1 LNATALVGA
10 RPDRYN
16 VPTPA
21 PLTAPAHDWRLTAL
35 PGHRRSAANV
45 RAVCRHNALIIL
57 TKSAKL
63 PGGAAH
69 VLRVA
74 LDAPLRRLFDYRPP
88 HDADPG
94 SLQPGVRVAVP
105 FGRRRLIG
113 LLVETAGHSAIPAA
127 KLRAAI
133 EVLDREPVLDPVSFE
148 LVRWAADYY
157 HHPIGEAFA
166 CALPALLRSGRP
178 LIATETRWRLSDAG
192 NAESAAAGR
201 LGPRQRTLLAAL
213 RASPSIGSAALDAIG
228 GTAREALR
236 GLVARGWIESFE
248 VEPLPVDTPSEP
260 PAKGPV
266 LTAAQQSAVTQIAAA
281 LGRFGPF
288 LLHGVTG
295 SGKTEVYLQV
305 IERALRR
312 GQQALVLVPE
322 IALTPQ
328 AVARFRARFA
338 VPLAVLHSGL
348 SDSERLAMW
357 RAARSGAAPVVI
369 GTRSAV
375 FVPLARPGVIVV
387 DEEHDPSYKQQEG
400 FRYSARDLA
409 LLRAQKHGI
418 PVVLGSATPALETLS
433 NALAGRLRRVEL
445 PERTGAAGEPRM
457 AVVDLRV
464 HEQRHGIATPSV
476 LAMER
481 HLAAGGQV
489 LLYLNRRGFA
499 PTLFCPG
506 CGWAAPCSE
515 CDARLTVHLK
525 SHRLVCH
532 HCGAQAPVPFACPR
546 CATELK
552 PVGQGTERIED
563 ALDEFFRGVPV
574 VRIDRDTIQNRGE
587 IEAALERV
595 HAGEARILVGTQMLT
610 KGHDFPDV
618 SLVVVL
624 NADQGLFGTDF
635 RASERLAQSIVQ
647 VAGRAG
653 RATRPGEVLIQTA
666 CPEHPLLKRLLASGY
681 EGFARAALEER
692 AEAHWPPFSR
702 LALLR
707 AEAHSREAALRFLTA
722 ARTATRGCERGG
734 VRLLGPAPAAMER
747 RAGRYRAQLLLE
759 ARQRAPLQ
767 QLLAAWLPLVEAL
780 PEARRVRWSIDVDPL
795 EVT

>member
-1 LNATALVGA
+1 L
-10 RPDRYN
+10 
-16 VPTPA
+16 
-21 PLTAPAHDWRLTAL
+21 
-35 PGHRRSAANV
+35 S
-45 RAVCRHNALIIL
+45 
-57 TKSAKL
+57 KSAKL
-63 PGGAAH
+63 PRGAGPI
-69 VLRVA
+69 LRIAV
-74 LDAPLRRLFDYRPP
+74 DAPLRRLFDYRLPP
-88 HDADPG
+88 GTDPD
-94 SLQPGVRVAVP
+94 SLRPGIRVAVP

-113 LLVETAGHSAIPAA
+113 LLVETASHSDIPAA
-127 KLRAAI
+127 KLRVATA
-133 EVLDREPVLDPVSFE
+133 VLDREPVLDPVAFE
-148 LVRWAADYY
+148 LVRWAAEYY
-157 HHPIGEAFA
+157 HHPIGEAYA
-166 CALPALLRSGRP
+166 SALPALLRAGRP
-178 LIATETRWRLSDAG
+178 LIATETRWRLSADG
-192 NAESAAAGR
+192 RVDLAAAGR
-201 LGPRQRTLLAAL
+201 LGPRQKALLAAL
-213 RASPSIGSAALDAIG
+213 STAPSIDAAGLEAIG

-248 VEPLPVDTPSEP
+248 VEPLPVETPSG
-260 PAKGPV
+260 PAAEGPA
-266 LTAAQQSAVTQIAAA
+266 LTSAQQHAVAEISAV
-281 LGRFGPF
+281 LGRFAAF

-295 SGKTEVYLQV
+295 SGKTEVYLRV
-305 IERALRR
+305 IERALHR

-348 SDSERLAMW
+348 TDTERLAMW

-369 GTRSAV
+369 GTRSAI

-433 NALAGRLRRVEL
+433 NALAGRYRRVEL

-457 AVVDLRV
+457 AVIDLRV

-546 CATELK
+546 CASELK

-574 VRIDRDTIQNRGE
+574 VRIDRDTIQSRGE
-587 IEAALERV
+587 IEAALDRV
-595 HAGEARILVGTQMLT
+595 HGGEARILVGTQMLT

-618 SLVVVL
+618 TLVVVL
-624 NADQGLFGTDF
+624 NADQGLFGADF

-653 RATRPGEVLIQTA
+653 RASRPGEVLIQTA
-666 CPEHPLLKRLLASGY
+666 CPDHPLLTRLLTSGY

-692 AEAHWPPFSR
+692 AEANWPPFSR

-707 AEAHSREAALRFLTA
+707 AEAPSREAALRFLTA
-722 ARTATRGCERGG
+722 ARTATRSCECRG

-759 ARQRAPLQ
+759 SRQRASLQ
-767 QLLAAWLPLVEAL
+767 QLLAAWLPLVDAL
-780 PEARRVRWSIDVDPL
+780 PEARGVRWSIDVDPL